1 MSNIVKAN
9 NTTLSTEIVQK
20 LVIDGDCSRM
30 DENQKVQYMKYR
42 CEQLGIDL
50 AEKPFEFMKL
60 NGKLVMYALK
70 ACTDALCRVRK
81 LKREVMSREKV
92 EDVYMVTARVTD
104 ESGRYDESIG
114 VVSVGGLKGDALAN
128 AIMKAE
134 TKAKRRAVLSLCG
147 LGMLDETELETIPK
161 SAFEDKKPS
170 KVVNVAWTA
179 LVPEEQRQ
187 TIDEQLGGDDIPDF
201 SNTIEFPAY
210 ACKASEK
217 LSILSGLE
225 LASLTSTDVAVINEE
240 ITRLQE
246 MAKQDK
252 SKAEL
257 ELIRIKANN
266 WAKTAFKEAA

>member
-1 MSNIVKAN
+1 MSNITKAN

-20 LVIDGDCSRM
+20 LVIDGDCSGL
-30 DENQKVQYMKYR
+30 DANQKVQYMKYR

-50 AEKPFEFMKL
+50 AEKPFEFIKL

-70 ACTDALCRVRK
+70 SCTDALCRVRK
-81 LKREVMSREKV
+81 LKREVTSREKV
-92 EDVYMVTARVTD
+92 EDVYMVTARATD

-114 VVSVGGLKGDALAN
+114 VMAVGGLKGEALAN

-147 LGMLDETELETIPK
+147 LGMLDETELETIPRA
-161 SAFEDKKPS
+161 AFEDKKPS
-170 KVVNVAWTA
+170 KVVNVAWTQ

-187 TIDEQLGGDDIPDF
+187 TLDEQLGGDDVPDF
-201 SNTIEFPAY
+201 SNTITFPKY
-210 ACKASEK
+210 ACDFSEK
-217 LSILSGLE
+217 LSILNGLE
-225 LASLTSTDVAVINEE
+225 LASLTSTDIAVINEE
-240 ITRLQE
+240 LTRLQD